1 LQKGFKF
8 KIKIIVL
15 VYKLYKVSSSNIPGI
30 KVEDILELDVVFEA
44 STKEASLANI
54 SGPGGIT
61 CAILTIET
69 LNAN

>member
-1 LQKGFKF
+1 M
-8 KIKIIVL
+8 L

-54 SGPGGIT
+54 SGPGGMT
-61 CAILTIET
+61 GAILTIET